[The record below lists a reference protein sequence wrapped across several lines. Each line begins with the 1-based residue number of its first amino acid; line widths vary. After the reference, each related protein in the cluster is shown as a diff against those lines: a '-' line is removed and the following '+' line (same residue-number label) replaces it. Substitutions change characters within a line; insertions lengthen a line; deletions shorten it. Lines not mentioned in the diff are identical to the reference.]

1 VLAPATVAML
11 ARTGIELGFD
21 LYFYGEEE
29 D

>member
-1 VLAPATVAML
+1 VLEPKTLAMVAT
-11 ARTGIELGFD
+11 TGVELGFD